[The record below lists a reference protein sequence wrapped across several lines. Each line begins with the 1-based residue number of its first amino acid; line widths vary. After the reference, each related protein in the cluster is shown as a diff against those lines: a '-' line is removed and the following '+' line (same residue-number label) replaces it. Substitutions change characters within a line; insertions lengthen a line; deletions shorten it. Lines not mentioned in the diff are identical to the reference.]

1 MKTSPPLGP
10 REGERCMTAAPSGTT
25 VEVNVA
31 TTTDDRRS
39 ALTNSSIQIQSYHA
53 NMRKRL
59 SLYGKLSI
67 VQRAVDIGI
76 RPCARQYGVHPSM
89 VCRWLQQ
96 RDALEQVPRRRQ
108 KTQKNVTTKQRGA
121 KHPVC
126 EQELSRWVSYQR
138 RMGLTVSH
146 MDLQREMKRLVADPV
161 AFRASNSWVQGFK
174 KRFCL
179 SFRRVTTR
187 SMSVLNYLHEP
198 ISEVQEH
205 FVHRV
210 NQNMT
215 GLSHLVNMDEV
226 PVWLDLSSRYTLDTK
241 GIKQVVVRSGSQTRA
256 RITVVLTCTGDGRKL
271 PPVILAKSKNQ
282 VRNCQDIAGVHVWL
296 QKKAFMDTDT
306 MRAWLSEQYLSSYL
320 RPTTDYTLLL
330 DRAPAHIASSLRTLL
345 EPIHPMFIP
354 GGYTPLLQP
363 LDVGINKTFKDNLRT
378 LYREWQHIQ
387 MMNDDIRQSPQTVT
401 PPLHQIAVWVA
412 ESWRRVSPQTIQN
425 SFAKVGYRDT
435 QVRQ

>member
-1 MKTSPPLGP
+1 MIRRPPRSTLFP
-10 REGERCMTAAPSGTT
+10 YTT
-25 VEVNVA
+25 LF
-31 TTTDDRRS
+31 RS
-39 ALTNSSIQIQSYHA
+39 
-53 NMRKRL
+53 
-59 SLYGKLSI
+59 
-67 VQRAVDIGI
+67 
-76 RPCARQYGVHPSM
+76 
-89 VCRWLQQ
+89 
-96 RDALEQVPRRRQ
+96 
-108 KTQKNVTTKQRGA
+108 
-121 KHPVC
+121 
-126 EQELSRWVSYQR
+126 
-138 RMGLTVSH
+138 
-146 MDLQREMKRLVADPV
+146 
-161 AFRASNSWVQGFK
+161 
-174 KRFCL
+174 
-179 SFRRVTTR
+179 
-187 SMSVLNYLHEP
+187 
-198 ISEVQEH
+198 
-205 FVHRV
+205 
-210 NQNMT
+210 
-215 GLSHLVNMDEV
+215 
-226 PVWLDLSSRYTLDTK
+226 
-241 GIKQVVVRSGSQTRA
+241 
-256 RITVVLTCTGDGRKL
+256 GRKL

-320 RPTTDYTLLL
+320 GTTTDYTLLL
-330 DRAPAHIASSLRTLL
+330 DRAPAHIASSLKTLL